1 MDYNGELFLDILY
14 RNLYNELGDSYKREE
29 KTKEGSIREYLE
41 LIEKMHDKARNSE
54 HKKEIVKQLYYDKY
68 VIKKEKLPKN
78 LSDDKKEEI
87 INAQKARLGEW
98 IDYLTDEN
106 TLYPMWAKYWV
117 FREMLKIGN
126 YDEMSGKYTK
136 RTKETSNPFIEVNP
150 EIIAECI
157 DNIMELLGNRKQ
169 GGQQLRKK
177 IGNVSFE
184 RMYIEYQKKL
194 KGRIKTIDGRWVKY
208 NYGNKEDAKILA
220 KSLDGYDTKWCTA
233 KEYVAIDQVC
243 GRDSYPGG
251 DFYVYYTKDKRNKYK
266 IPRIAIRLDGHNKIG
281 EIRGVDESQ
290 NIEEEMLDILES
302 KLKEMDFLVPED
314 IEKNLLIVHDLRNL
328 VLIKKKTINNI
339 PLTTQEIMGLY
350 TKKYGF
356 GWEQD
361 SLVNKILERR
371 NAIKDYR
378 SIDDH
383 KLKVEW
389 IGKMNSLVLLDKKG
403 FVDDY
408 DVALEIVRRS
418 HWALKYVNPT
428 INGYGKIVLEA
439 VYQSANLLAYREY
452 NTNSDLLRDTLEY
465 VTPDT
470 ECYREIAL
478 EVVSKDGDLVRF
490 FSPESEYYK
499 EIAMLAVKT
508 NDSAIKYIKD
518 KKIKEELCQMFGL
531 DDNIE
536 NSKEEINTPLVND
549 EKNDYHDEQNKG
561 NEGKKTVQK
570 LLTLK
575 EYFINL
581 KNNRKKR

>member
-169 GGQQLRKK
+169 GGQQL
-177 IGNVSFE
+177 
-184 RMYIEYQKKL
+184 
-194 KGRIKTIDGRWVKY
+194 IDGRWVKY